1 MIINMK
7 NAVKSFKDLT
17 PELQASAGGKGG
29 MLARMF
35 QAGYPVPEGFVVLP
49 DAFQQEKLD
58 DEAWNEIRGFLNDIR
73 KNHDGALFAVRSS
86 ALSEDSAQASFAGE
100 FETVLN
106 VKTDKEVL
114 EAIDTVFRSRE
125 SERVKAYSSVQG
137 MEQSHQIAVVIM
149 LMVPSEISGVLFT
162 ADPITG
168 SHTSMTGNFVY
179 GLGEQMVSGE
189 VNAYSFK
196 LVRPKGKYEGPEGF
210 KKYASEL
217 YEYAGRLVDEL
228 GSQQDI
234 EWAVAKGKLY
244 ILQARPVTTLKT
256 SSPDTYEWNDTLD
269 GDYLWT
275 NTNVGEAMSDVFTP
289 LSWSVIRALDEEQMA
304 VPGYYLFSG
313 NICGRMYSNV
323 NMALSIYPAFG
334 KDYKPVL
341 KKMNDIF
348 GQMPEGM
355 NIPIYPFSGLK
366 LLKSMLPGV
375 RKSLK
380 KSKEVEKIMPDYLE
394 ETPVWCR
401 TMKERIEKTKTNKEL
416 LNLWNEELW
425 PYNCKA
431 LWVGRFAPRKKLT
444 ALFKLNNEL
453 PKLLGKEDANTL
465 LSNLRGGSELESLG
479 PVVGISK
486 IIKEELSR
494 EEYLLKYGHRGP
506 HEFEISIPD
515 PAEDYIWLEK
525 QIEEFKKSNVDAEE
539 LLKKQ
544 HTQYERTLK
553 RLDDHFPAKAK
564 KVRRQIADASE
575 GSYIREAVRSEWTRV
590 FRINRVFALK
600 AGELTGI
607 GDNVFFLYLKEVLDL
622 LSGDKSAVEHI
633 PARRRT
639 FEKYKALPPLPSIIR
654 GRLDPFKWAEDP
666 NRRVDYYDPALT
678 FSGAADSEI
687 LKGFAGAAGMVEGVA
702 RVLSSTEE
710 GEKLETGEILV
721 ASTTNVG
728 WTPLFPRA
736 AAIITDIGAPLSHAA
751 IVARELGIPAVV
763 GCGNAT
769 ARLKTGDRVIV
780 DGGQGVVHILIE

>member
-1 MIINMK
+1 MGNM
-7 NAVKSFKDLT
+7 VKSFKDLT
-17 PELQASAGGKGG
+17 PDLQAFAGGKGG
-29 MLARMF
+29 MLSRMF
-35 QAGYPVPEGFVVLP
+35 QDGYPVPEGFVVLP
-49 DAFQQEKLD
+49 SAFQKEKLNA
-58 DEAWNEIRGFLNDIR
+58 EAWNEIRDYLNTIR
-73 KNHDGALFAVRSS
+73 KKHEGALFAVRSS

-106 VKTDKEVL
+106 VKTDKEIQ
-114 EAIDTVFRSRE
+114 EAIYTVFRSRE

-149 LMVPSEISGVLFT
+149 LMVQSEISGVLFT

-179 GLGEQMVSGE
+179 GLGEQLVSGE
-189 VNAYSFK
+189 ANAYPFK
-196 LVRPKGKYEGPEGF
+196 LMRPKGKYEGPEDF

-217 YEYAGRLVDEL
+217 YKYAAKLVKEL
-228 GSQQDI
+228 GYQQDI

-244 ILQARPVTTLKT
+244 MLQARPITTQKT
-256 SSPDTYEWNDTLD
+256 GNLDTYELNDTLD

-275 NTNVGEAMSDVFTP
+275 NTNVGEAMTDVFTP
-289 LSWSVIRALDEEQMA
+289 LSWSVIRALDEEQMV

-355 NIPIYPFSGLK
+355 NIPIYPFSGLGLIK
-366 LLKSMLPGV
+366 AMMPGIMNT
-375 RKSLK
+375 LK
-380 KSKEVEKIMPDYLE
+380 KSKEVTKAMPHYFTD
-394 ETPVWCR
+394 TPNWCR
-401 TMKERIEKTKTNKEL
+401 TMKERTEGAKTNKEL
-416 LNLWNEELW
+416 LNLWKEELW

-431 LWVGRFAPRKKLT
+431 LWVTRFAPRKKLT
-444 ALFKLNNEL
+444 GLFKLNEEL
-453 PKLLGKEDANTL
+453 QKLLGKEDANTL
-465 LSNLRGGSELESLG
+465 LSNLRGSSELESLG
-479 PVVGISK
+479 PVIGISK
-486 IIKEELSR
+486 IIKGESSR
-494 EEYLLKYGHRGP
+494 EEYLMKYGHRGP

-515 PAEDYIWLEK
+515 PAEDKIWLEK
-525 QIEEFKKSNVDAEE
+525 QIEEFKKSNIDAEE

-553 RLDDHFPAKAK
+553 KLEDRFPGKAK
-564 KVRRQIADASE
+564 KISKQIADASE
-575 GSYIREAVRSEWTRV
+575 GSNIREAARSEWTRV
-590 FRINRVFALK
+590 FRVNRVFALK

-607 GDNVFFLYLKEVLDL
+607 GDDVFFLYMDEVLNL
-622 LSGDKSAVEHI
+622 LSGNKSAVKHI
-633 PARRRT
+633 PARRKT
-639 FEKYKALPPLPSIIR
+639 FEKYKTLPPLPSMIR
-654 GRLDPFKWAEDP
+654 GRFDPFKWAEDP
-666 NRRVDYYDPALT
+666 NRRVDYYDPTLT
-678 FSGAADSEI
+678 TVSASDSET
-687 LKGFAGAAGMVEGVA
+687 LKGFAGATGRIEGIV
-702 RVLSSTEE
+702 RVLTNPED
-710 GEKLETGEILV
+710 GENFKQGEILV

-769 ARLKTGDRVIV
+769 TRLKTGDRVLV
-780 DGGQGVVHILIE
+780 DGGQGVVHILD